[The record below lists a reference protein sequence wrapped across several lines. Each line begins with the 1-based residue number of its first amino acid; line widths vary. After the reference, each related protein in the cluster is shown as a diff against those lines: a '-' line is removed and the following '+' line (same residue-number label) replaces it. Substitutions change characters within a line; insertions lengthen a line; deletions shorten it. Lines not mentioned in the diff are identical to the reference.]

1 MTVKRILHIPNFYPP
16 HTGGIETVCH
26 TLVTH
31 MSRYQQ
37 RVICFSGDRNSSRD
51 IYEGVEVTRA
61 GAFATVASQSLSVSY
76 FLKLK
81 RLISSFDPHIIHFH
95 APNPLVSLYLL
106 LVIPRRCKLIVHY
119 HAEICTS
126 KVIYTCY
133 RPIERRLF
141 RRANVI
147 IATSPKLQTDAAALG
162 KFQEKCT
169 VVENVITTD
178 DLNLSPDDE
187 KRIEELKRR
196 FGNKP
201 VVLAF
206 GRHVP
211 YKGFKYLIEAD
222 RMIKNDCV
230 VVIGGEGP
238 LTEELKAMSDS
249 PRIHFVGR
257 IPDDELKLYL
267 HAASVFAF
275 PSITSAEA
283 FGIVLLQAMYCK
295 TPPVT
300 FTIPASGVNY
310 VNMAGV
316 TGIEVENGNAAAF
329 AGAVDTLLS
338 DSAMLAEMGNAGRER
353 VIRNFTWESI
363 DAKITGIYD
372 SL

>member
-1 MTVKRILHIPNFYPP
+1 MKKILHISKFYPP
-16 HTGGIETVCH
+16 YIGGIETVCH
-26 TLVTH
+26 EIIVH
-31 MSRYQQ
+31 SHRYQH
-37 RVICFSGDRNSSRD
+37 RVVCFNGDRDSMND
-51 IYEGVEVTRA
+51 VYEGVEITRV
-61 GAFATVASQSLSVSY
+61 GPFASVASQPVSFSY
-76 FLKLK
+76 FGRLK
-81 RLISSFDPHIIHFH
+81 RLISSFGPHIIHFH

-126 KVIYTCY
+126 KMLYACY
-133 RPIERRLF
+133 WPIEQWLF
-141 RRANVI
+141 RRADVI

-162 KFQEKCT
+162 KFQKKCT

-178 DLNLSPDDE
+178 DLDISPDDE

-211 YKGFKYLIEAD
+211 YKGFEYLIEAE

-300 FTIPASGVNY
+300 FTIPASGVNF
-310 VNMAGV
+310 VNLNGV

-329 AGAVDTLLS
+329 AGAVDMLLS
-338 DSAMLAEMGNAGRER
+338 DSEMHARMGAAGRER

-363 DAKITGIYD
+363 DAKIAEIYD

>member
-1 MTVKRILHIPNFYPP
+1 MKKILHISKFYPP
-16 HTGGIETVCH
+16 YIGGIETVCH
-26 TLVTH
+26 EIIVH
-31 MSRYQQ
+31 SHRYQH
-37 RVICFSGDRNSSRD
+37 RVVCFNGDRDSMND
-51 IYEGVEVTRA
+51 VYEGVEITRV
-61 GAFATVASQSLSVSY
+61 GPFASVASQPVSFSY
-76 FLKLK
+76 FGRLK
-81 RLISSFDPHIIHFH
+81 RLISSFGPHIIHFH

-106 LVIPRRCKLIVHY
+106 LVIPRRCKLVIHY

-126 KVIYTCY
+126 KMIYACY
-133 RPIERRLF
+133 RPIEQWLF
-141 RRANVI
+141 RRADVI

-162 KFQEKCT
+162 KFQKKCT

-178 DLNLSPDDE
+178 DLDISPDDE

-211 YKGFKYLIEAD
+211 YKGFEYLIEAE

-300 FTIPASGVNY
+300 FTIPASGVNF
-310 VNMAGV
+310 VNLNGV

-329 AGAVDTLLS
+329 AGAVDMLLS
-338 DSAMLAEMGNAGRER
+338 DSEMHAGMGAAGRER

-363 DAKITGIYD
+363 DAKIAQIYD